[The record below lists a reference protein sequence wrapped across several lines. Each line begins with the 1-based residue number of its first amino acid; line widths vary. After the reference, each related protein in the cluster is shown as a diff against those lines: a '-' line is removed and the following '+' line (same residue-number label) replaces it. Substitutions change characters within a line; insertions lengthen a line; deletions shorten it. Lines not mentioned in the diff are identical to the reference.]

1 MSRKDDAYPQCEV
14 CYIAENSKW
23 EPESVGDDGSL
34 VSKLIAIAVPLR
46 LSPGSVH
53 ACCTCGELTIAGI
66 FTEKD
71 EDEISFNSG
80 PLEEEE
86 IGNDDW

>member
-1 MSRKDDAYPQCEV
+1 MGRKDNAYPQCEV

-66 FTEKD
+66 FTEKN
-71 EDEISFNSG
+71 EDEISYDSG

-86 IGNDDW
+86 IGNEDW